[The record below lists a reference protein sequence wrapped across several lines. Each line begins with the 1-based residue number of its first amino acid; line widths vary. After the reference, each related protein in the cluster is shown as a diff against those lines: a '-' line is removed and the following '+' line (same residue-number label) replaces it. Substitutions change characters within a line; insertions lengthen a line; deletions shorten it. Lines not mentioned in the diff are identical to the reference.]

1 MDQVHYIRLHNL
13 SSDHSEVLEKTV
25 Y

>member
-1 MDQVHYIRLHNL
+1 MDQVHCIRLHNL